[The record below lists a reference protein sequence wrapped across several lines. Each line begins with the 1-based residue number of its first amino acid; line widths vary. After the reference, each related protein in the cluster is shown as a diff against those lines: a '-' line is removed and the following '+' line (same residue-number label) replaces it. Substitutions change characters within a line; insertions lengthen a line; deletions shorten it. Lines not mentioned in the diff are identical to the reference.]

1 MKKFIL
7 ALTALLVMT
16 VSASAMSYEQAR
28 QQALFL
34 TDKMAYEL
42 NLTDAQYEAAY
53 EINLDYLMG
62 VRTVDD
68 LYGTYWERRRLDFS
82 YILLS
87 WQYRAF
93 CDAAY
98 FFRPLYWDAGYWH
111 FGIYARYPHRDYF
124 FFGRPTFYVEYR
136 GGHAWHMNGGR
147 SWYRSR
153 HYRPAVRHDN
163 RYYGMR
169 DGFSRGDFGNGYRG
183 NPNSATSFGAAR
195 RPPVMGGS
203 SFGNGKGK
211 NNGNGNSF
219 GNSNGNSF
227 GSGKRPAIGG
237 ARTSNGSS
245 FGNANRESST
255 RSTETKG
262 GSSFGGHRS
271 GSVTSV
277 PRNTFSPSTS
287 TGGSSSNESTGSSF
301 GRRPSSS
308 SNSTFGGSRRSS
320 SFGSNS
326 GSSSFGN
333 SSGSSSFGNSS
344 GSSSFGGSRR
354 SSSFGSGKSSS
365 PSTSS
370 GSSSFGGSR
379 RSSSSFGSSRSSG
392 SSFGSSRSGGSSFG
406 SSRGGGS
413 SFGSSRSGG
422 NSNRGGGS
430 SFGGHR

>member
-163 RYYGMR
+163 RYHGMR

-195 RPPVMGGS
+195 RPPVM
-203 SFGNGKGK
+203 
-211 NNGNGNSF
+211 NGNSF
-219 GNSNGNSF
+219 GNSKNNGNSF
-227 GSGKRPAIGG
+227 GNGKNNGNSFGNGKRPALGG
-237 ARTSNGSS
+237 ARTGNGNS

-333 SSGSSSFGNSS
+333 SSGSSSFG
-344 GSSSFGGSRR
+344 
-354 SSSFGSGKSSS
+354 
-365 PSTSS
+365 
-370 GSSSFGGSR
+370 GSR
-379 RSSSSFGSSRSSG
+379 RSSSSFGGSKSSGSSFGGSRSSG

-406 SSRGGGS
+406 SSRGSGS
-413 SFGSSRSGG
+413 SFGSSRGGG

>member
-7 ALTALLVMT
+7 ALTALLVLT

-163 RYYGMR
+163 RYHGMR

-211 NNGNGNSF
+211 NNG
-219 GNSNGNSF
+219 NGNSF

-333 SSGSSSFGNSS
+333 SSGSSSFG
-344 GSSSFGGSRR
+344 
-354 SSSFGSGKSSS
+354 
-365 PSTSS
+365 
-370 GSSSFGGSR
+370 GSR
-379 RSSSSFGSSRSSG
+379 RSSSSFGGSKSSGSSFGGSRSSG

-406 SSRGGGS
+406 SSRGGG
-413 SFGSSRSGG
+413 

-430 SFGGHR
+430 SFSGHR